1 MNDRNLYNIFYENDI
16 MDIIKVILVD
26 KKEISD
32 EFEKEIIQKRFNP
45 FLLNRFLSFIF
56 DTKVNRKVIYILNR
70 YGFSNSEIKDMLYE
84 LYIRILPKYEN
95 ENDIRM
101 GKYIKKKEEFPEW
114 FFDYFK
120 KVVIGS
126 NTVIDRKEIIE
137 IYQKML
143 EEDEEKVAKIILS
156 SGYDI
161 KEIKKYFSF
170 VDKYIK
176 KNKKE
181 SNDDIKELSDIAKK
195 NKVKKI
201 SKLF

>member
-1 MNDRNLYNIFYENDI
+1 MNDRNLYNIFYENNI

-101 GKYIKKKEEFPEW
+101 GKYIKKKEEYPEW

-161 KEIKKYFSF
+161 KEIKKYFPF

-181 SNDDIKELSDIAKK
+181 SNDDIKELSDIVKK